1 MKRTLRL
8 LSAFLLIGVL
18 SSNSFAIT
26 FFPQEFTCPID
37 GQKNT
42 FQVVGSYGSYI
53 YSDPSKYQWLFFPQT
68 SSTTYYICKKCHY
81 TAYSWDF
88 DKLPKEKIAAV
99 KKVLAGVK
107 FSMAFDD
114 YLKAPLEERLEIME
128 KVYGVL
134 DKDDVWWERFYR
146 TKGFFYHIMGST
158 EKAAEARRKSL
169 DLVQKELKNEKSETS
184 KKLLYYV
191 SAAMKHFLNDDKGA
205 LEDLQKALETKYAEK
220 NATPEQINNA
230 EQGLNGRIE
239 DYVARIKSPSNK
251 PRDVKDEH

>member
-8 LSAFLLIGVL
+8 LSVFLLIGVL
-18 SSNSFAIT
+18 FSNSFAIT

-53 YSDPSKYQWLFFPQT
+53 YSYPSKYQWLFFPQT
-68 SSTTYYICKKCHY
+68 SSTTFYTCKKCHY

-107 FSMAFDD
+107 FSKPFDD

-134 DKDDVWWERFYR
+134 DKDDEWWESFYR
-146 TKGFFYHIMGST
+146 TKGYFYHVMGST

-169 DLVQKELKNEKSETS
+169 DLIQKELKKEKTEAP
-184 KKLLYYV
+184 KKLLYYI
-191 SAAMKHFLNDDKGA
+191 SASMKHFLNDDKGA
-205 LEDLQKALETKYAEK
+205 IEDLQKGLETKYASK
-220 NATPEQINNA
+220 DAKPEQIKDA
-230 EQGLNGRIE
+230 EEGLNERIK
-239 DYVARIKSPSNK
+239 DYMDLIKSPDKK
-251 PRDVKDEH
+251 PRDMKDDH